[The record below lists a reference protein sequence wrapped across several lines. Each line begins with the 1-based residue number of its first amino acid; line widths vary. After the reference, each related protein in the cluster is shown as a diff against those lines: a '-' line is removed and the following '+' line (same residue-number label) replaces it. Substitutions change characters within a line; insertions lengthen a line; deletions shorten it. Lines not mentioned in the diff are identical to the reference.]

1 MTVVVVVVSDS
12 VLLRACHG
20 WWLVVVV
27 GGWWWWSL
35 VRVVEVAVTFFW
47 FEHATKSSA
56 LFLTLPVATVLVDII
71 FRL

>member
-1 MTVVVVVVSDS
+1 MVSDS

-56 LFLTLPVATVLVDII
+56 LFLTS
-71 FRL
+71 